1 MIATVGRMKGKIIV
15 SLFALPFFGVG
26 VWMLWSISH
35 AVVDA
40 WQMNSWAPVEAHLS
54 RGGYETHRGD
64 DSDTYQAFADYT
76 YTYNGRQFQGSRVSL
91 SSGADNIGSYQED
104 TGRALQ
110 RAAANNAA
118 ITVFVDPEQPADSIV
133 DPDIRWGLLGFKSI
147 FLFVFGGV
155 GLGLLIGAWRAP
167 REKDASL
174 PQYKDEPW
182 LLNDDWQT
190 ATIRSSSKAAMHGAW
205 FFAALWNL
213 ISAPLPF
220 VLYAEVTQKENY
232 LALIGLLFPLVG
244 IGLIVW
250 AVRRTREWTAFG
262 PAPVTLDPFPG
273 SIGGHVGGSI
283 DLNVPFIAGNEF
295 TVTLTNLHSY
305 VSGSGKNRSRREKA
319 EWQKKLVAHAET
331 GAKGTRLTFR
341 FDVPA
346 GENESDTEKDESY
359 YLWRLN
365 LHAEL
370 AGTDIDRDYEI
381 PVYATATQS
390 RFLSSIAVDRSEELQ
405 RAADQRS
412 VREVVNLETTGN
424 GKRMFFPIGRHLGS
438 AFGGFLVG
446 AIFAAAGWFLIV
458 EEGQKLFGGVFGG
471 IGSLI
476 ALACLYMMCNSLEV
490 LYANQEIRTVRR
502 LLGIPISRK
511 RMHQSRFE
519 RFEKDSSFKTQSG
532 NKHVIYYTV
541 AAVDRQGDKLVIGE
555 GFKGDNEANAA
566 IELFSREFGLLQGA
580 NDSEGPGDGLSSGNV
595 LA

>member
-1 MIATVGRMKGKIIV
+1 MKAKILI
-15 SLFALPFFGVG
+15 SLFALPFFSVG

-35 AVVDA
+35 TVVDA
-40 WQMNSWAPVEAHLS
+40 WQMNNWAPVEAHLS

-64 DSDTYQAFADYT
+64 DSDTFEAFASYRYT
-76 YTYNGRQFQGSRVSL
+76 FNGRHYQGSRVSL
-91 SSGADNIGSYQED
+91 SSGGDNIGSYQED

-110 RAAANNAA
+110 RAAANNAP
-118 ITVFVDPEQPADSIV
+118 ITVFVDPAQPANSIV

-155 GLGLLIGAWRAP
+155 GLGLLIAAWRAP
-167 REKDASL
+167 QEKDTSL
-174 PQYKDEPW
+174 PQYQDAPW
-182 LLNDDWQT
+182 LVNDDWQT
-190 ATIRSSSKAAMHGAW
+190 ATIRSSSKAAMYGAW
-205 FFAALWNL
+205 IFAALWNL

-220 VLYAEVTQKENY
+220 VLYEEVTQKENY

-244 IGLIVW
+244 LGLVVW

-283 DLNVPFIAGNEF
+283 DLNLPFAARNEF

-319 EWQKKLVAHAET
+319 EWQKKLIAHAET

-346 GENESDTEKDESY
+346 GKQESDTEKDDSY

-381 PVYATATQS
+381 PVYATATRS
-390 RFLSSIAVDRSEELQ
+390 RFLSSIAVNRSEELQ
-405 RAADQRS
+405 KAADERS
-412 VREVVNLETTGN
+412 VRDVVNLEVTGQ

-438 AFGGFLVG
+438 ALGGFLVG

-458 EEGQKLFGGVFGG
+458 EEGQKIFGGVFGG

-490 LYANQEIRTVRR
+490 LYTNREVRTVRR
-502 LLGIPISRK
+502 LLGIPIGRK
-511 RMHQSRFE
+511 RMHSNSFE
-519 RFEKDSSFKTQSG
+519 RFEKDSSLKTQSG

-541 AAVDRQGDKLVIGE
+541 AAVDRQGNKLTLGE

-566 IELFSREFGLLQGA
+566 IELFSQEFGLLQAA
-580 NDSEGPGDGLSSGNV
+580 NDAQAEADALSQDNF